1 MHRKINNPVLLLSSA
16 ITLSFTSLLIGGILF
31 TSIRRTY
38 PEFKSMADFITLM
51 ENQQI
56 LLSALLILNLISL
69 ALLMVTFF
77 NSLHSQK
84 QFNHL
89 VHQIL
94 EDEKFETAFSSSD
107 YSQIFKHL
115 YDRCNRINE
124 ELAWEKNKLN
134 TLLNQISDGL
144 ILVSPQ
150 GYVLTI
156 NKTAARMF
164 DVKENEA
171 IGNTITS
178 VVRHYQ
184 LVETWQRCRNSGE
197 SQIIAFEVPR
207 KKMFVQCVAL
217 PIIQNSLNLVLLSI
231 QDLTHL
237 RRLETMRKDFISNV
251 SHELRT
257 PLASLKALAETLLTG
272 ALEDK
277 QASQRFV
284 EQIEAEVDSMSLL
297 VQELLEL
304 SRIESGKVPLR
315 LEAVPPLVLLS
326 DATTRLELQ
335 AERAGLIIK
344 VECAEDLP
352 PALVDPPRIQQVL
365 TNLLHNA
372 IKFTPSG
379 GRITL
384 SAALHED
391 TILFSVKDTG
401 IGISADD
408 LPRIFERFYKS
419 DKTRSSSGIGLGL
432 AIARHII
439 EAHHGE
445 IYVESKE
452 GQGSTFSFS
461 IPIAK

>member
-1 MHRKINNPVLLLSSA
+1 MLRKISNPILLLSTA
-16 ITLSFTSLLIGGILF
+16 ITLSLSSLLIGGIF
-31 TSIRRTY
+31 FASIRRIHI
-38 PEFKSMADFITLM
+38 EFKSSATQLTLIA
-51 ENQQI
+51 NQQI
-56 LLSALLILNLISL
+56 LLSALLFLNLISL
-69 ALLMVTFF
+69 ALLIVAFF
-77 NSLHSQK
+77 NILHSQK
-84 QFNHL
+84 QFNSL
-89 VHQIL
+89 VHQII
-94 EDEKFETAFSSSD
+94 EDEKFEIEFSSSE
-107 YSQIFKHL
+107 YTQIFKHL
-115 YDRCNRINE
+115 HDRLNQIDR
-124 ELAWEKNKLN
+124 ELAWEKSKLN
-134 TLLNQISDGL
+134 ILLNQISDGL
-144 ILVSPQ
+144 ILISPQ
-150 GYVLTI
+150 GDVLTI
-156 NKTAARMF
+156 NKIAARMF
-164 DVKENEA
+164 DVNENEA

-207 KKMFVQCVAL
+207 KKMFVQCLAL
-217 PIIQNSLNLVLLSI
+217 PIIQNSSNLVLLSI

-237 RRLETMRKDFISNV
+237 RRLETIRKDFISNV

-297 VQELLEL
+297 IQELLEL

-326 DATTRLELQ
+326 DATTRLGLQ
-335 AERAGLIIK
+335 AERAGLVIK

-372 IKFTPSG
+372 IKFTPRG
-379 GRITL
+379 GEITL

-432 AIARHII
+432 AIARHIV

-445 IYVESKE
+445 IYVESQE